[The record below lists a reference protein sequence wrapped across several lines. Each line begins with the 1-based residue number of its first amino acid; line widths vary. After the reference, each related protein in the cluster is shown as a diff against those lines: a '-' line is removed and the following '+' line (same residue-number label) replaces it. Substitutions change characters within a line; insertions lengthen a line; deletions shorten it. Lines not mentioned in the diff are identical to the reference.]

1 MQYNNVLLINNQ
13 VKPIS
18 KKNSDTDDESDD
30 IDYFEFLKFNL
41 KKEISNLIQSA
52 KKVLFLPQKD
62 EQIVIQLTEE

>member
-41 KKEISNLIQSA
+41 KKEISNVIQSA